1 MTLDKI
7 KNMIIFFIGF
17 LISTIIIVYLVNSFN
32 YSTFNSIISKVNF
45 AKIFLAML
53 LLVFSV
59 YIRAI
64 RWQLLIKN
72 GSSVNFLY
80 KAELVGYFGN
90 NIFPLRMGEFLR
102 TYFVSVEYN
111 LSKSK
116 IFGTILLERIL
127 DMLGVSMLLFLL
139 VFINYS
145 FLFKINILLLF
156 AIFGISLVG
165 IIGTYFSFRRKKTT
179 YKIKKNKF
187 ILIINEIHKGFSN
200 LNNEN
205 IFKIFITTIS
215 IWFIYLLQLYLVQ
228 DSFNLG
234 LNFSEIVILLVIS
247 TVAISIPALPGNF
260 GTFEGAV
267 FYSLSLFNI
276 QDNFGFGFI
285 LHAVSFIPYT
295 ILGFLHFLKNLDIF
309 KNFSYKLFSSNE

>member
-1 MTLDKI
+1 MRKWEELQTAR
-7 KNMIIFFIGF
+7 
-17 LISTIIIVYLVNSFN
+17 
-32 YSTFNSIISKVNF
+32 SK
-45 AKIFLAML
+45 K
-53 LLVFSV
+53 
-59 YIRAI
+59 
-64 RWQLLIKN
+64 
-72 GSSVNFLY
+72 SVNFFY

-90 NIFPLRMGEFLR
+90 NIFPLRIGEFLR
-102 TYFVSVEYN
+102 TYFVAEEYN

-139 VFINYS
+139 IFINYS

-187 ILIINEIHKGFSN
+187 ILIIKEIHTGFSN
-200 LNNEN
+200 LNNKN
-205 IFKIFITTIS
+205 IFKIFITTFS

-295 ILGFLHFLKNLDIF
+295 ILGFLYFFKNLDIF
-309 KNFSYKLFSSNE
+309 KNFSYKLFFSNE